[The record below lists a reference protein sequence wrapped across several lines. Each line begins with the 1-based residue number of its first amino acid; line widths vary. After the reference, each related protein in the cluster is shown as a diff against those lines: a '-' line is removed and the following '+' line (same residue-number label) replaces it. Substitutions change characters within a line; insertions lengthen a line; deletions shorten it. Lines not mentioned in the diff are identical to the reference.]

1 MKSHLENSYQ
11 EIDGKK
17 ENPWPGQS
25 QSSQVHCAKLVCTCR
40 VISET
45 APEFL
50 HSPVRRAF
58 HSQRTKDIRREQAYP
73 TVCNRNGGIPRHL
86 PPLLEL
92 RLCARVLVRMH
103 VYIDGLNVWN
113 KIFNLI

>member
-1 MKSHLENSYQ
+1 MAVYWCNSTEFQ
-11 EIDGKK
+11 
-17 ENPWPGQS
+17 
-25 QSSQVHCAKLVCTCR
+25 
-40 VISET
+40 VISAVT
-45 APEFL
+45 QDSGRGFG
-50 HSPVRRAF
+50 
-58 HSQRTKDIRREQAYP
+58 QAYP